1 MNFPQSDMHRH
12 RGVIPRVDTRCTN
25 VNGSN
30 PTDDDDDDL
39 DGDDDAPPP
48 PPPPTTVVE
57 KRNTEMELCRRAAAY
72 ANFPQGLQTASEAH
86 LPPLNWRSPSDSPG
100 QLSSSGS
107 SDAGSPGGGAARPPV
122 SASLRTSQT
131 CAVISR
137 LTMAT
142 SPKIGLNMMDRGPE
156 PGGADILPVS
166 LHDNTNDIPP
176 SSASLDF
183 SALIEN

>member
-30 PTDDDDDDL
+30 PTDLDDDDL
-39 DGDDDAPPP
+39 DDDDDAPPP
-48 PPPPTTVVE
+48 LPTTVVE
-57 KRNTEMELCRRAAAY
+57 KRKTEMELCRRAAAY
-72 ANFPQGLQTASEAH
+72 ANFPQGLHTASEAH
-86 LPPLNWRSPSDSPG
+86 LPWLNRSSPSDSPG
-100 QLSSSGS
+100 QFLGNSDTGS
-107 SDAGSPGGGAARPPV
+107 HKAARLPV
-122 SASLRTSQT
+122 SAALRTSQT

-142 SPKIGLNMMDRGPE
+142 SPKIGLNVMDRGPE

-166 LHDNTNDIPP
+166 LNDNTDDIPP

-183 SALIEN
+183 SVLIEN